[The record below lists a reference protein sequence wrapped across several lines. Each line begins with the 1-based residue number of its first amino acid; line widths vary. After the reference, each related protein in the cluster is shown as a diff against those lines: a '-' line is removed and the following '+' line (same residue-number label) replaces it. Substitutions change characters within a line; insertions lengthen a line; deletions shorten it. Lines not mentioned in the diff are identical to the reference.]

1 MQSSVGVVSGLL
13 GDAVAFRNGLMSDS
27 SRERFSQLIFYA
39 LIILI
44 GYLTYLVMSP
54 FLAPL
59 AWAAVFA
66 VMFYPVHQEL
76 SPTAVLIV
84 APAVMLVSVIAREAP
99 QVIDYLK
106 QMSNTAPEQIDRIW
120 EVVRRRSPT
129 PLPEDPTFLV
139 REGAQR
145 VLV

>member
-1 MQSSVGVVSGLL
+1 MP
-13 GDAVAFRNGLMSDS
+13 AS

-66 VMFYPVHQEL
+66 VMFYPVHREL
-76 SPTAVLIV
+76 SPRIGPSQSALAATLMTAVLIV

-129 PLPEDPTFLV
+129 PLPEDPPF
-139 REGAQR
+139 
-145 VLV
+145 